1 MNSRHTTDRT
11 TNDRAT
17 TGRTADDRTTT
28 GAGTD
33 DRTGTG
39 ADLRRRTD
47 ETLAF
52 LHEARTATRLGKRR
66 SNAFVLYCVA
76 LGTAFWV
83 VPLLI
88 AAAGAGRRGEWHGS
102 TSDHLLAG
110 LPVAVP
116 ALLTLV
122 VVHAARGAVWRGPVL
137 VDLPTVSWLLP
148 LPVLRG
154 PLLLPRFRAAALRAA
169 AIGLAGGGVL
179 GYLLSIAGSAAWLPL
194 TAAGAWAGTAAALTA
209 VAAGL
214 LVERHDRA
222 VARNAVRFQGVTWT
236 LAAGAVALCAY
247 AVLRGPGG
255 PGGTLVLWSGPWGW
269 AAQPLVDAAGHPT
282 PGWPAGTALSAAFT
296 LAALLFARRATPD
309 VPEEALRARATVAS
323 RVSASVYSLDLRQ
336 ARSAAR
342 GTRGQRARPLLRLP
356 VPRSRWLIV
365 PWRDA
370 TGLLRAPGRLLWAAL
385 WGAAA
390 LGLGAAAH
398 HAPPDGQAALC
409 AAALVAEYLAAAQLT
424 EPARLDS
431 DDARRSANLPWEF
444 RALAL
449 RHAWVPC
456 ALLLGWLGAGTAAAW
471 LTGRGTPSL
480 AVLVAAVPAMVAA
493 ALVSSYRG
501 TVPTH
506 LLVGAETPMGNT
518 AALQT
523 GLWYARG
530 PLAALVLSAPVLV
543 TADRAQQAGA
553 GHLGW
558 LLLVG
563 AAGMWWARRTAH
575 RLHGAPPGRPPRN
588 AGRRLRAYLI
598 TRLK

>member
-1 MNSRHTTDRT
+1 MKTDRTPRDTDRT
-11 TNDRAT
+11 TG
-17 TGRTADDRTTT
+17 TGS
-28 GAGTD
+28 GEG
-33 DRTGTG
+33 TGTG
-39 ADLRRRTD
+39 TGTRSGTDTDLRRRTD

-76 LGTAFWV
+76 LGTAFWL

-102 TSDHLLAG
+102 TSGHLLAG
-110 LPVAVP
+110 LPLAVP

-154 PLLLPRFRAAALRAA
+154 PLLLPRLHAAALRAA
-169 AIGLAGGGVL
+169 AIGLACGGVL

-222 VARNAVRFQGVTWT
+222 VARNAVRFQGITWT
-236 LAAGAVALCAY
+236 LAAGSAALCAY
-247 AVLRGPGG
+247 ASLRGAGG
-255 PGGTLVLWSGPWGW
+255 PAGTLALWSGPWGW
-269 AAQPLVDAAGHPT
+269 AAQPLVAAAGHPA
-282 PGWPAGTALSAAFT
+282 PGWPAGAALSAAFT

-342 GTRGQRARPLLRLP
+342 ATRGQRARPLLRLP

-385 WGAAA
+385 WGTAA

-398 HAPPDGQAALC
+398 HARPDGQAALC

-431 DDARRSANLPWEF
+431 DDARRSANLPCSF
-444 RALAL
+444 RDLAL

-471 LTGRGTPSL
+471 STGRGTAAF

-501 TVPTH
+501 PVPTH

-530 PLAALVLSAPVLV
+530 PLAALALCAPALV
-543 TADRAQQAGA
+543 TADRAREAGA
-553 GHLGW
+553 GHIGW

-563 AAGMWWARRTAH
+563 AAGLWWARRTAH
-575 RLHGAPPGRPPRN
+575 RLHGAPPGRPPRH